1 MYNGL
6 FFVFFIINSFFLLKM
21 CDLVWGEWCSPFF
34 IIDILYIILIIAAYC
49 GLSECTWYLTGVL
62 WLTIALWSLTIGGA
76 FGKALFKQH
85 NKKIIAQET
94 GIVDAYISN
103 LAWFFL
109 RIMIILALMGW
120 AYQVAS
126 HGFSSSDFTS
136 LDSLAKM
143 NNEVAVERYSGQ
155 SNSNGIT
162 TISTIAT
169 YTAAL
174 CGGFLFPFAQTK
186 TNKVVAV
193 FSMVPIMLVMLFCNG
208 KSGFLSCIILWGSA
222 FLTSFFY
229 IHKQSPKVNVS
240 KLIGYSILAV
250 FALAFLLFSM
260 MLRIGH
266 VDLETFNIVTQKFMS
281 YAFGEIQAFD
291 YWFELG
297 RSKIEYSAGVQTFM
311 AIFNSLGIVKR
322 KQGVYGFMPGVIS
335 NVYTVFRGIIEDFG
349 TVGGLV
355 FVAVCG
361 CLAGYYF
368 EKIKY
373 SVKLPVVSCS
383 FVVGIDFLFI
393 YGYIISPWVYA
404 SYMVMMILFMGFTK
418 LCKGKSIKIVCGN
431 KVLIG

>member
-6 FFVFFIINSFFLLKM
+6 FFVFFIISSFFLFKI
-21 CDLVWGEWCSPFF
+21 CALVWREWCNPFF
-34 IIDILYIILIIAAYC
+34 TIDILYIILILAAYY
-49 GLSECTWYLTGVL
+49 GLSECTWYLSGVL

-85 NKKIIAQET
+85 NRKIIAIET
-94 GIVDAYISN
+94 CIIDVHISN

-120 AYQVAS
+120 AYQVVS
-126 HGFSSSDFTS
+126 NDFSSSDFTS

-155 SNSNGIT
+155 SNSNVIT
-162 TISTIAT
+162 TISTIVT

-174 CGGFLFPFAQTK
+174 CGGFLFPFAKTK
-186 TNKVVAV
+186 PNKIVAV
-193 FSMVPIMLVMLFCNG
+193 FSMIPIMLVMLFCNG

-229 IHKQSPKVNVS
+229 IHKQSPKVDLS

-266 VDLETFNIVTQKFMS
+266 VDLETFNVVTQKFMS

-297 RSKIEYSAGVQTFM
+297 RSNIEYSVGVQTFM
-311 AIFNSLGIVKR
+311 AIFHSVGLIKR
-322 KQGVYGFMPGVIS
+322 KQGVYGLMPGVIS

-349 TVGGLV
+349 TVGGLA

-373 SVKLPVVSCS
+373 SVRVPVVSVF
-383 FVVGIDFLFI
+383 FVISIEFFFM
-393 YGYIISPWVYA
+393 YGYIISPWIYA
-404 SYMVMMILFMGFTK
+404 SYMAMMALFMGFTM
-418 LCKGKSIKIVCGN
+418 LCKRKSIKIVCGN